1 MTYIFLLV
9 ILITLYSLL
18 AIVRTRLNFKAEAH
32 KTRRAILHYGGDF
45 NPAEFRMGY
54 KPGRTLLGQDRNKM
68 TPIILIYLIALPFWG
83 YFLGRSAENDP
94 MSDALLGFYIV
105 FWPITL
111 LIVAAMLVW
120 EFVLPSIGRFFK

>member
-1 MTYIFLLV
+1 
-9 ILITLYSLL
+9 
-18 AIVRTRLNFKAEAH
+18 
-32 KTRRAILHYGGDF
+32 
-45 NPAEFRMGY
+45 
-54 KPGRTLLGQDRNKM
+54 M

-83 YFLGRSAENDP
+83 YFLGRSAKNDP
-94 MSDALLGFYIV
+94 MPDALLGFYIV